1 MAYET
6 IQVTVEQGIAVIM
19 LNRPPMNPLN
29 SMVFRDL
36 ARIADEC
43 QADPGVK
50 VLIITGSGDKAFA
63 AGADVA
69 EMAQLTPVQVYN
81 FCQGSRSAFSK
92 LEELGKPVI
101 AAVNGISFGGGCELA
116 LACDFRIAADNA
128 KFAFPETG
136 LGIIPGGG
144 GTQRLSRL
152 IGVSRAKE
160 LMFMGDIIDAA
171 AAEKIGLV
179 NKVVPAASLMDEALK
194 MAKKLAARPRVAV
207 QMAKAAIQ
215 FGSNV
220 DIKSGLEAEIQNFVI
235 AFASADGQE
244 GLKAFMEKRKP
255 IYTDQ

>member
-6 IQVTVEQGIAVIM
+6 IQVTVEQGIAVII

-29 SMVFRDL
+29 SLVFRDL
-36 ARIADEC
+36 ACAADEC
-43 QADPGVK
+43 KADNGVK

-69 EMAQLTPVQVYN
+69 EMIQLTPVQVYN
-81 FCQGSRSAFSK
+81 FCQGSRNAFSK

-116 LACDFRIAADNA
+116 LACDFRVAADNA
-128 KFAFPETG
+128 KFAFPEIR

-160 LMFMGDIIDAA
+160 LMFTGDIIDAA